1 MTPPLPPAILFD
13 LDDTI
18 LRFNSLADDAWK
30 QVVANHVPLLQGVT
44 VESLLPVILERR
56 DWYWS
61 DPERHRRGRLEIED
75 AYGEIVRGAF
85 AQLGVSAPDVAAR
98 LAEGY
103 GIERSRDI
111 RPFPGAVDTLRAIK
125 DRGVKM
131 ALVTNGNRETQRGKI
146 NDHDLEQF
154 FDCVV
159 VEGEFGVGKP
169 NDEVYLHAM
178 KSLGV
183 KPGETWMVGDNFE
196 WEVVAPKRLGI
207 TAVWVDSRG
216 EGLPEAPSV
225 MPDRII
231 NSITELI

>member
-1 MTPPLPPAILFD
+1 
-13 LDDTI
+13 
-18 LRFNSLADDAWK
+18 
-30 QVVANHVPLLQGVT
+30 
-44 VESLLPVILERR
+44 
-56 DWYWS
+56 
-61 DPERHRRGRLEIED
+61 
-75 AYGEIVRGAF
+75 
-85 AQLGVSAPDVAAR
+85 
-98 LAEGY
+98 
-103 GIERSRDI
+103 
-111 RPFPGAVDTLRAIK
+111 
-125 DRGVKM
+125 M
-131 ALVTNGNRETQRGKI
+131 ALVTNGSRETQRGKI

-154 FDCVV
+154 FDCIV

-207 TAVWVDSRG
+207 TAVWVDARG